1 MLVQVSVGEVE
12 LKRHISN
19 SKQFVSGEKKLCSV
33 TRSVQEQGE
42 FEH

>member
-19 SKQFVSGEKKLCSV
+19 SKQFVSGEKKLQRYTICAG
-33 TRSVQEQGE
+33 TRGV
-42 FEH
+42 